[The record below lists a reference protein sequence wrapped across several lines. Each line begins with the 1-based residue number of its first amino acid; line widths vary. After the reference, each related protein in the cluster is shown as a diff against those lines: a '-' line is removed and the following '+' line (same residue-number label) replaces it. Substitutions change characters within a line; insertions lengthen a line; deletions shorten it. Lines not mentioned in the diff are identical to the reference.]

1 MLLIFQYSNI
11 SKKPLKN
18 GFYSFLF
25 MQVSIYARAQDLG
38 HLLEL
43 KQAGITDCILENA
56 EVNVLETSTV
66 DACKL

>member
-56 EVNVLETSTV
+56 
-66 DACKL
+66 